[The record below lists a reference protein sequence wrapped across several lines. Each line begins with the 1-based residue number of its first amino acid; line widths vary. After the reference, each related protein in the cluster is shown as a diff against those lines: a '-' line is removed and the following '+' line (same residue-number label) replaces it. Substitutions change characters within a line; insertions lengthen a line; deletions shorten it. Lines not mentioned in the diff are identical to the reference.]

1 LNATPPIQPEDAA
14 DRTAR
19 HMRMLA
25 ELEELGMQLARAT
38 AARALAD
45 LAQPEASEVQEAAP
59 QSEPLAQV
67 PLQEAVQAPTPRSAP
82 ARPPGTT
89 ARKSTDP
96 VQSFLRLAAAVCACI
111 ALEARLSLG
120 PVTTGSRL
128 VPPALRADPRRE
140 PLIKTFREIT
150 EHTQDRAGLRAEFT
164 ARVDEELTADPDQIL
179 SLPEL
184 FFPLCDEMGIEPDV
198 KKLPDAIIGMDPCT
212 TYDPNPEISDD
223 DPDFNPIPRAT
234 SPP

>member
-1 LNATPPIQPEDAA
+1 
-14 DRTAR
+14 
-19 HMRMLA
+19 MLA
-25 ELEELGMQLARAT
+25 ELEDLGMQLARAT

-45 LAQPEASEVQEAAP
+45 LAQPEPPEPPEASSDDP
-59 QSEPLAQV
+59 QPLAAD
-67 PLQEAVQAPTPRSAP
+67 PPESAP
-82 ARPPGTT
+82 AAPRPASSRPPGATP
-89 ARKSTDP
+89 RKSADP
-96 VQSFLRLAAAVCACI
+96 VQSFLRLASAICACI
-111 ALEARLSLG
+111 ALEARLVAA
-120 PVTTGSRL
+120 PAATTGSRL
-128 VPPALRADPRRE
+128 VPPALRADPRRD

-150 EHTQDRAGLRAEFT
+150 EHTQDRAGLRSDFT
-164 ARVDEELTADPDQIL
+164 IRVDEELTADPDQLL

-184 FFPLCDEMGIEPDV
+184 FFPLCKELGIEPNL